1 MEKTNIKK
9 ATRNVEEIMK
19 ELEEAKFGLR
29 QEVEKPKEEVKEV
42 VEEPVEEEPV
52 EEEPVE
58 ESDEDKE
65 EPSVEEK
72 ILSLEEELNTI
83 KFFTDQTR
91 FNATMYQGMQLIL
104 QKLTGI
110 EENLSGSKK

>member
-9 ATRNVEEIMK
+9 ATRNAEEIMK

-42 VEEPVEEEPV
+42 VEEPV